1 MRTLYLCSMETT
13 IKQWV
18 EDPKRSYIA
27 GVALLEKHCT
37 NRCLVRYFQNTT
49 ERFGMKKLTYELGKL
64 ALKVKEPEPVE
75 PPQTPKV
82 VDTPPTGE
90 GGTTQTVDTLPTDE
104 NQPTMVNCEQPT
116 DNNKPPIPEV
126 ASIAKSIVHDTWVE
140 LSRIKEELFNLGTEN
155 TPDIIA
161 RRKALLEE
169 QAPLVA
175 RYNEVYEAKEAFF
188 NGELDEQQLLAVI
201 NQEQPKED
209 NKQQAA
215 NNELS
220 KMSDLDLAKAVKA
233 AKAAITRCNNQLRF
247 QQDVAVKD
255 NKPLPENPMPDCPK
269 KEKIVKKLAD
279 KTQELVTLTAELESR
294 GNS

>member
-1 MRTLYLCSMETT
+1 METT

-18 EDPKRSYIA
+18 EDPKRSYSV

-64 ALKVKEPEPVE
+64 ALKIKEPEQVE
-75 PPQTPKV
+75 PPQIPTV

-90 GGTTQTVDTLPTDE
+90 GGTTQIVDNPPTDDGGTT
-104 NQPTMVNCEQPT
+104 QTMDTPPAEPS
-116 DNNKPPIPEV
+116 KPPIPEV
-126 ASIAKSIVHDTWVE
+126 AAIAKQIVHDTWVE

-155 TPDIIA
+155 TPGIISK
-161 RRKALLEE
+161 RKALLDE

-209 NKQQAA
+209 NKQPTDYSQ
-215 NNELS
+215 L
-220 KMSDLDLAKAVKA
+220 SDLELTKRIKAVKQV
-233 AKAAITRCNNQLRF
+233 INRSNNQLLY
-247 QQDVAVKD
+247 QQNTVAKT
-255 NKPLPENPMPDCPK
+255 ENPMPDCPRRHDI
-269 KEKIVKKLAD
+269 EQRI
-279 KTQELVTLTAELESR
+279 LVSKAELDNLTDIARRR
-294 GNS
+294 GLIK

>member
-1 MRTLYLCSMETT
+1 METI

-18 EDPKRSYIA
+18 EDPKRSYSV

-75 PPQTPKV
+75 PPQIPTV

-90 GGTTQTVDTLPTDE
+90 GGTTQTVDTPPADE
-104 NQPTMVNCEQPT
+104 NQPPT

-126 ASIAKSIVHDTWVE
+126 AAIAKSIVHDTWVE

-161 RRKALLEE
+161 RRKALLDE

-188 NGELDEQQLLAVI
+188 NGEMDEQQLLAVI

-220 KMSDLDLAKAVKA
+220 KMSDLDLAKAIKA

-247 QQDVAVKD
+247 QQDVATKGG
-255 NKPLPENPMPDCPK
+255 KPLPENPMPECPK
-269 KEKIVKKLAD
+269 KEEIVKKLAD

>member
-1 MRTLYLCSMETT
+1 METT

-18 EDPKRSYIA
+18 EDPKRSYSV

-75 PPQTPKV
+75 PPQTPTV
-82 VDTPPTGE
+82 VDTLPTGE
-90 GGTTQTVDTLPTDE
+90 GGTTQTVDTPPADE
-104 NQPTMVNCEQPT
+104 NQPPIA
-116 DNNKPPIPEV
+116 NNKPPIPEV
-126 ASIAKSIVHDTWVE
+126 AAIAKSIVHDTWVE

-161 RRKALLEE
+161 RRKALLDE

-220 KMSDLDLAKAVKA
+220 KMSDLDLAKAIKA

-247 QQDVAVKD
+247 QQDVATKGG
-255 NKPLPENPMPDCPK
+255 KPLPENPMPDCPK
-269 KEKIVKKLAD
+269 KEEVVKKLAD

>member
-1 MRTLYLCSMETT
+1 METT

-18 EDPKRSYIA
+18 EDPKRSYSV

-64 ALKVKEPEPVE
+64 ALWCAPRASRAKVKEPEPVE
-75 PPQTPKV
+75 PPQIPIV
-82 VDTPPTGE
+82 VDTPPT
-90 GGTTQTVDTLPTDE
+90 DE
-104 NQPTMVNCEQPT
+104 NQPPMANGEQPT

-126 ASIAKSIVHDTWVE
+126 AAIAKSIVHDTWVE
-140 LSRIKEELFNLGTEN
+140 LSRIKNELFDLGTEN

-161 RRKALLEE
+161 RRKALLDE

-209 NKQQAA
+209 NKQPTDYSQ
-215 NNELS
+215 L
-220 KMSDLDLAKAVKA
+220 SDLELTKRIKAVKQV
-233 AKAAITRCNNQLRF
+233 INRSNNQLLY
-247 QQDVAVKD
+247 QQNTVAKT
-255 NKPLPENPMPDCPK
+255 ENPMPDCPRRRDI
-269 KEKIVKKLAD
+269 EKRISVNKA
-279 KTQELVTLTAELESR
+279 ELDTLTDIARQR
-294 GNS
+294 GLIK

>member
-18 EDPKRSYIA
+18 EDPKRSYSV

-49 ERFGMKKLTYELGKL
+49 ERFGMKKLIYELGKL

-75 PPQTPKV
+75 PPQTPTV

-90 GGTTQTVDTLPTDE
+90 GGTTQKVDTPPTDE
-104 NQPTMVNCEQPT
+104 NQPPM
-116 DNNKPPIPEV
+116 DNDKPLIPEV
-126 ASIAKSIVHDTWVE
+126 AAIAKSIAHDTWVE
-140 LSRIKEELFNLGTEN
+140 LTRIKEELFNLGTEN

-161 RRKALLEE
+161 RRKALLDE

-209 NKQQAA
+209 NKQQAT

-220 KMSDLDLAKAVKA
+220 KMSDLDLAKAIKA

-247 QQDVAVKD
+247 QQDIATKGG
-255 NKPLPENPMPDCPK
+255 KPLPENPMPDCPK
-269 KEKIVKKLAD
+269 KEEIVKKLAD
-279 KTQELVTLTAELESR
+279 KTQGLVTLTAELESR

>member
-1 MRTLYLCSMETT
+1 METT

-18 EDPKRSYIA
+18 EDPNRSYIV

-75 PPQTPKV
+75 PPQIPTV

-90 GGTTQTVDTLPTDE
+90 
-104 NQPTMVNCEQPT
+104 NQPPMANGEQPAA
-116 DNNKPPIPEV
+116 NNKPSIPEV
-126 ASIAKSIVHDTWVE
+126 AAIAKGIVHDTWVE

-161 RRKALLEE
+161 RRKALLNE
-169 QAPLVA
+169 QTPIVA

-209 NKQQAA
+209 NEQQAA

-220 KMSDLDLAKAVKA
+220 KMSDLDLAKAIKA

-247 QQDVAVKD
+247 QQDVATKGG
-255 NKPLPENPMPDCPK
+255 KPLTENPMPDCPK
-269 KEKIVKKLAD
+269 KEEIVKKLAD
-279 KTQELVTLTAELESR
+279 KTQELITLAAELESR

>member
-1 MRTLYLCSMETT
+1 METT

-18 EDPKRSYIA
+18 EDPKRSYSV

-49 ERFGMKKLTYELGKL
+49 ERFGMKKLIYELGKL

-75 PPQTPKV
+75 PPQIPTV

-90 GGTTQTVDTLPTDE
+90 GGTTQTVDTPPTDE
-104 NQPTMVNCEQPT
+104 NQPPMAN
-116 DNNKPPIPEV
+116 DKPPIPEV
-126 ASIAKSIVHDTWVE
+126 AAIAKSIVHDTWVE

-155 TPDIIA
+155 NPDIIA
-161 RRKALLEE
+161 RRKALLDE

-220 KMSDLDLAKAVKA
+220 KMSDLDLAKAIKA

-247 QQDVAVKD
+247 QQDVATKGG
-255 NKPLPENPMPDCPK
+255 KPLPENPMPDCPK
-269 KEKIVKKLAD
+269 KEEVVKKLAD

>member
-1 MRTLYLCSMETT
+1 METT

-18 EDPKRSYIA
+18 EDPKRSYSV
-27 GVALLEKHCT
+27 GVTLLEKHCT

-64 ALKVKEPEPVE
+64 ALKIKEPEPVE
-75 PPQTPKV
+75 PPQIPTV
-82 VDTPPTGE
+82 VDTPPSDE
-90 GGTTQTVDTLPTDE
+90 GGTTQTMDTPLAGE
-104 NQPTMVNCEQPT
+104 NQPPT
-116 DNNKPPIPEV
+116 DNGQQPIDNSKPPIPEV
-126 ASIAKSIVHDTWVE
+126 AAIAKQIVHDTWVE

-161 RRKALLEE
+161 KRKALLDE

-201 NQEQPKED
+201 NQEQPKD
-209 NKQQAA
+209 NNQRSKSNA
-215 NNELS
+215 ELS
-220 KMSDLDLAKAVKA
+220 KMSDLDLAKAIKA

-247 QQDVAVKD
+247 QQDVATKGG
-255 NKPLPENPMPDCPK
+255 KPLPENPMPDCPK
-269 KEKIVKKLAD
+269 KEEIVKKLAD

>member
-1 MRTLYLCSMETT
+1 METT

-18 EDPKRSYIA
+18 EDPKRGYSV

-75 PPQTPKV
+75 PPQTPTV
-82 VDTPPTGE
+82 VDPPPIGE
-90 GGTTQTVDTLPTDE
+90 GGTTQTVDTPPTDE
-104 NQPTMVNCEQPT
+104 NQPPM
-116 DNNKPPIPEV
+116 DNDKPPIPEV
-126 ASIAKSIVHDTWVE
+126 AAIAKSIVHDTWVE

-161 RRKALLEE
+161 RRKALLDE

-220 KMSDLDLAKAVKA
+220 KMSDLELAKAIKA

-247 QQDVAVKD
+247 QQDVATKGG
-255 NKPLPENPMPDCPK
+255 KPLPENPMPDCPK
-269 KEKIVKKLAD
+269 KEEIVKKLAD

>member
-1 MRTLYLCSMETT
+1 METT

-18 EDPKRSYIA
+18 EDPKRNYSV

-75 PPQTPKV
+75 PPQTPTV
-82 VDTPPTGE
+82 VDTPPT
-90 GGTTQTVDTLPTDE
+90 DE
-104 NQPTMVNCEQPT
+104 NQTPM
-116 DNNKPPIPEV
+116 DNDKPPIPEV
-126 ASIAKSIVHDTWVE
+126 AAIAKSIVHDTWVE

-161 RRKALLEE
+161 HRKALLDE

-201 NQEQPKED
+201 NQEQPKEN
-209 NKQQAA
+209 NKQPTDYSQ
-215 NNELS
+215 L
-220 KMSDLDLAKAVKA
+220 SDLELTKRIKAVKQV
-233 AKAAITRCNNQLRF
+233 INRSNNQLLY
-247 QQDVAVKD
+247 QQNTVAKT
-255 NKPLPENPMPDCPK
+255 ENPMPDCPRRRDI
-269 KEKIVKKLAD
+269 EKRISVSK
-279 KTQELVTLTAELESR
+279 AELDNLTDIARQR
-294 GNS
+294 GLIK

>member
-1 MRTLYLCSMETT
+1 METT

-18 EDPKRSYIA
+18 EDPKRSYSV

-75 PPQTPKV
+75 PPQTPTV
-82 VDTPPTGE
+82 VDTPPMGE
-90 GGTTQTVDTLPTDE
+90 GGTTQTVDTPPTDE
-104 NQPTMVNCEQPT
+104 NQPPM

-126 ASIAKSIVHDTWVE
+126 AAIAKSIVHDTWVE
-140 LSRIKEELFNLGTEN
+140 ISRIKEELFNLGTEN

-161 RRKALLEE
+161 RRKALLDE

-201 NQEQPKED
+201 NQEQPKEN

-220 KMSDLDLAKAVKA
+220 KMSDLDLAKAIKA

-247 QQDVAVKD
+247 QQDVATKGG
-255 NKPLPENPMPDCPK
+255 KPLPENPMPDCPK
-269 KEKIVKKLAD
+269 KEEIVKKLAD

>member
-1 MRTLYLCSMETT
+1 MDIT

-18 EDPKRSYIA
+18 EDPKRSYSV

-75 PPQTPKV
+75 PPQTPTV
-82 VDTPPTGE
+82 VDTPPAGE
-90 GGTTQTVDTLPTDE
+90 GGTTQAVDTPPTDE
-104 NQPTMVNCEQPT
+104 NQSPL
-116 DNNKPPIPEV
+116 DNDKPPIPEV
-126 ASIAKSIVHDTWVE
+126 AAIAKSIVHDTWVE
-140 LSRIKEELFNLGTEN
+140 LSRIKEELFKLGTEN
-155 TPDIIA
+155 NPDIIA
-161 RRKALLEE
+161 RRKALLDE

-188 NGELDEQQLLAVI
+188 DGELDEQQLLAVI
-201 NQEQPKED
+201 NQEQPNVD

-215 NNELS
+215 NKELS
-220 KMSDLDLAKAVKA
+220 KMSDLDLAKAIKA

-247 QQDVAVKD
+247 QQDVATKGG
-255 NKPLPENPMPDCPK
+255 KPLPENPMPDCPK
-269 KEKIVKKLAD
+269 KEEIVKKLAD

>member
-1 MRTLYLCSMETT
+1 METT

-18 EDPKRSYIA
+18 EDPKRSYSV

-75 PPQTPKV
+75 PPQTPTV

-90 GGTTQTVDTLPTDE
+90 GGTTQTVDTPPTDE
-104 NQPTMVNCEQPT
+104 NQTQM
-116 DNNKPPIPEV
+116 DNDKPPIPEV
-126 ASIAKSIVHDTWVE
+126 DAIAKSIVHDTWVE

-161 RRKALLEE
+161 RRKALLDE

-201 NQEQPKED
+201 NQEQPKVD

-220 KMSDLDLAKAVKA
+220 KMSDLDLAKAIKA

-247 QQDVAVKD
+247 RQDVATKGG
-255 NKPLPENPMPDCPK
+255 KPLPENPMPDCPK
-269 KEKIVKKLAD
+269 KEEIVKKLAD

>member
-1 MRTLYLCSMETT
+1 METT

-18 EDPKRSYIA
+18 EDPKRGYSV

-75 PPQTPKV
+75 PPQIPTVVDTPPTDGGGTTQT

-90 GGTTQTVDTLPTDE
+90 GDTTQTVDTPPTDE
-104 NQPTMVNCEQPT
+104 NKPPM
-116 DNNKPPIPEV
+116 DNDKPPIPEV
-126 ASIAKSIVHDTWVE
+126 AAIAKSIVHDTWVE

-161 RRKALLEE
+161 RRKALLDE

-201 NQEQPKED
+201 NQEQTKED
-209 NKQQAA
+209 NKQPTDYSQ
-215 NNELS
+215 L
-220 KMSDLDLAKAVKA
+220 SDLELTKRIKAVKQV
-233 AKAAITRCNNQLRF
+233 INRSNNQLLY
-247 QQDVAVKD
+247 QQNTVAKT
-255 NKPLPENPMPDCPK
+255 ENPMPDCPRRRDI
-269 KEKIVKKLAD
+269 EKRISVNKA
-279 KTQELVTLTAELESR
+279 ELDTLTDIARQR
-294 GNS
+294 GLIK

>member
-1 MRTLYLCSMETT
+1 METT

-18 EDPKRSYIA
+18 EDPKRSYSV

-75 PPQTPKV
+75 PPQTPTV

-90 GGTTQTVDTLPTDE
+90 GGTTQTVDTPPTDE
-104 NQPTMVNCEQPT
+104 GDTTQTVETTPTEPA
-116 DNNKPPIPEV
+116 KPPIPEV
-126 ASIAKSIVHDTWVE
+126 AAIAKSIVHDTWVE
-140 LSRIKEELFNLGTEN
+140 LSRIKEELFKLGTEN

-161 RRKALLEE
+161 RRKALLDE

-209 NKQQAA
+209 NKQPAA
-215 NNELS
+215 NSELS
-220 KMSDLDLAKAVKA
+220 KMSDLDLAKAIKA

-247 QQDVAVKD
+247 QQDVATKGG
-255 NKPLPENPMPDCPK
+255 KPLPENPMPDCPK
-269 KEKIVKKLAD
+269 KEEIIKKLAD